1 MNKNIYLNEKSPI
14 ILLGLVRVFLGFIF
28 LWAFLD
34 KLFGLG
40 FATVKEK
47 AWISGGSPTLGY
59 LGNLDGT
66 LSYFFNQLAGLFA
79 VDLFFMA
86 GLFVIGVSLIFGV
99 FNKIGNLTGIF
110 LISLIYLSALPIKN
124 NPFVDEHIIYIFVLA
139 LLASKSRVVSF

>member
-124 NPFVDEHIIYIFVLA
+124 NPFVDEHFIYFLLFLA
-139 LLASKSRVVSF
+139 F